1 MTLSGRPTVPIRSPP
16 PRAGTSWAT
25 ALPMPPLAPW
35 TSTLS
40 PGRNRAAS
48 VSSSSAVVSMSG
60 AAAATGSATWSGSG
74 TTNSA
79 RVRATSARPPP
90 GV

>member
-1 MTLSGRPTVPIRSPP
+1 
-16 PRAGTSWAT
+16 
-25 ALPMPPLAPW
+25 MPPLAPW

-40 PGRNRAAS
+40 PGRNLAAS
-48 VSSSSAVVSMSG
+48 VSSRSAVVSMSG
-60 AAAATGSATWSGSG
+60 AAAATGSPTRSGSG
-74 TTNSA
+74 TANSA